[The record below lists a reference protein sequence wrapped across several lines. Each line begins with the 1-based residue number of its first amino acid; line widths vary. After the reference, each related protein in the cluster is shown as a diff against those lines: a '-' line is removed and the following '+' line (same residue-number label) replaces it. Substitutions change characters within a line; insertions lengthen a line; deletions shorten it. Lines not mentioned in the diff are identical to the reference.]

1 MLEEMQQMKT
11 IPVLTNSRP
20 EFKQIPKKLSRHL
33 ANLGAPHV
41 NSFDEMLTLGL
52 DNVAKNMIPTH
63 WLSPAGEKI
72 SMKVESIWISK
83 PKVPQDVIDVR
94 TREIYPTDSRQLHI
108 SYSGMCSVRL
118 GWSVNGVEKSPIN
131 MDLGE
136 VPIMLRSKACNLG
149 QATPEEMVKHG
160 EHDSEWGGIFV
171 IRGNEKIVRMLI
183 MTRRN
188 HPICVKRS
196 SWKDRGQNFSDL
208 GMLVQTVREDESSL
222 SNVVHYLN
230 NGTAK
235 FMFSHVKRLSYVP
248 VCLILKCLMDFT
260 DEEIY
265 NRLVKGY
272 ESDQYYISC
281 VQSMLREVQNENVYT
296 HAQCKSFIGNL
307 FRARFPEV
315 PEWQPDEDV
324 TDFILR
330 ERVMIHLDNNEDKF
344 QLIVFMIQKLFQCAQ
359 GKYRVENVDSAM
371 MQEVLLP
378 GHLYQKYLGERVESW
393 VSQVRRCLQKKLTS
407 PDALLTSA
415 VMTQCMRQAG
425 GVGRAI
431 ESFLATG
438 NIASR
443 TGLGLMQNSG
453 LVIMAENI
461 NRMRYMSHFR
471 AIHRGSYFT
480 TMRTTEARQLLP
492 DAWGFICPVHTPD
505 GTPCGLLN
513 HLTLTCEISMR
524 PDPKLVKAIPTQLI
538 DMGMIPL
545 SNRSY
550 SGEKLYVVFLD
561 GKHLGHIHQSEAN
574 KIVDDLRYGK
584 IFGTLP
590 QMMEIGFIPFKK
602 NGQFPGLYLAT
613 GPARMMRPVWN
624 LKWNKVEYI
633 GTLEQLYMEIAIDP
647 KEMYPDFTTH
657 LELAKTHFMS
667 NLANL
672 IPMPDYNQ
680 SPRNMYQCQ
689 MGKQTM
695 GTPCLNWPKQAAN
708 KLYRLQTPA
717 TPLFRPVHYDNI
729 QLDDF
734 AMGTNAI
741 VAVIS
746 YTGYDMEDAMII
758 NKAAY
763 ERGFAYGSIY
773 KTKFLTLDKKSSYF
787 ARHPHMPELVKHLDT
802 DGLPHPGYKLSYG
815 SPLYCY
821 FDGEVATYKVVKMD
835 EKEDCIVESIRQL
848 GSFDLSPKKTVA
860 ITLRVPRPAT
870 IGDKFASRAGQKGIC
885 SQKYPAEDLP
895 FTESGLIPDIVFNPH
910 GFPSRMTIAMMI
922 ETMAGKGAAI
932 HGNVYDATPFRFS
945 EENTAID
952 YFGKMLEA
960 GGYNY
965 YGTERLY
972 SGVDGRE
979 MTADIFF
986 GVVHYQRLRHMVFD
1000 KWQVRSTGAVEART
1014 HQPIKGRKR
1023 GGGVRFGEMERDAL
1037 ISHGAAFLL
1046 QDRLFHNSDK
1056 THTLVCHKCGSI
1068 LAPLQRIVKRN
1079 ETGGLSSQPDTCR
1092 LCGDN
1097 SSVSMIEIPFSF
1109 KFLVTELSS
1118 VNINARFKLNE
1129 I

>member
-1 MLEEMQQMKT
+1 MDNMKEY
-11 IPVLTNSRP
+11 PELTNTRP
-20 EFKQIPKKLSRHL
+20 VFKQIPKSLNKHL

-41 NSFDEMLTLGL
+41 DSFDEMMSVGLT
-52 DNVAKNMIPTH
+52 NVAKHMVPNQFQ
-63 WLSPAGEKI
+63 SPAGERI
-72 SMKVESIWISK
+72 SMHVESIWIAK
-83 PKVPQDVIDVR
+83 PAVPLDVIDVR
-94 TREIYPTDSRQLHI
+94 TREIYPTDARQLHA
-108 SYSGMCSVRL
+108 SYSGMCSIRL
-118 GWSVNGVEKSPIN
+118 AWSVNGLEKSPIN

-136 VPIMLRSKACNLG
+136 VPIMLRSSACNLHK
-149 QATPEEMVKHG
+149 ASPTEMVKHG

-196 SWKDRGQNFSDL
+196 SWKDRGHNFSEL
-208 GMLVQTVREDESSL
+208 GVMVQTVRDDEMSL
-222 SNVVHYLN
+222 TNVLHYLN
-230 NGTAK
+230 NGTAR
-235 FMFSHVKRLSYVP
+235 FMFSHAKRLSYVP
-248 VCLILKCLMDFT
+248 VCLILKCLMEYT
-260 DEEIY
+260 DEQIY
-265 NRLVKGY
+265 NRLVQGY
-272 ESDQYYISC
+272 ESDQYYLSC
-281 VQSMLREVQNENVYT
+281 VQSMLREVQNEGVYT
-296 HAQCKSFIGNL
+296 SAQCRSFIGTL
-307 FRARFPEV
+307 FRSRIAEV
-315 PEWQPDEDV
+315 PEWLPDEAV
-324 TDFILR
+324 TDFIIR
-330 ERVMIHLDNNEDKF
+330 ERIMVHLESNEDKF
-344 QLIVFMIQKLFQCAQ
+344 QMIVFMVQKLFQCAQ
-359 GKYRVENVDSAM
+359 GKYKVENVDSAM

-378 GHLYQKYLGERVESW
+378 GHLYQKYLGERIETW
-393 VSQVRRCLQKKLTS
+393 LIQVRKCLLKKLIS
-407 PDALLTSA
+407 PDTLVSSSI
-415 VMTQCMRQAG
+415 MTQCMRQAG
-425 GVGRAI
+425 GVGRSI

-438 NIASR
+438 NVNSR

-513 HLTLTCEISMR
+513 HLTLTCELSKR
-524 PDPKLVKAIPTQLI
+524 PDPKLVQAIPARLFEI
-538 DMGMIPL
+538 GMLPL
-545 SNRSY
+545 THY
-550 SGEKLYVVFLD
+550 SHPDAKLYVVFLD
-561 GKHLGHIHQSEAN
+561 GKHLGHIFQSDASKVVEN
-574 KIVDDLRYGK
+574 LRYAK
-584 IFGTLP
+584 ITGAVP
-590 QMMEIGFIPFKK
+590 QMMEIGYIPFKK
-602 NGQFPGLYLAT
+602 NGQFPGLYLST

-624 LKWNKVEYI
+624 IKWKKVEYI
-633 GTLEQLYMEIAIDP
+633 GTLEQLYMEIAIDE
-647 KEMYPDFTTH
+647 KEIYPEFTTH
-657 LELAKTHFMS
+657 LELSKTHFMS

-773 KTKFLTLDKKSSYF
+773 KSKFVELSKKQSYF
-787 ARHPHMPELVKHLDT
+787 ARHPHMPELIKYLDT
-802 DGLPHPGYKLSYG
+802 DGLPHPGTKLSYG

-821 FDGEVATYKVVKMD
+821 FDGEVSTYKVVKMD
-835 EKEDCIVESIRQL
+835 EKEDCIVDSIRQL
-848 GSFDLSPKKTVA
+848 GSFELTPRKTVC
-860 ITLRVPRPAT
+860 ITLRVARPAT

-922 ETMAGKGAAI
+922 ETMAGKSAAL
-932 HGNVYDATPFRFS
+932 HGGVYDATPFRFS
-945 EENTAID
+945 EGNTAID

-1014 HQPIKGRKR
+1014 NQPIKGRKR

-1068 LAPLQRIVKRN
+1068 LSPLQQIVKRN
-1079 ETGGLSSQPDTCR
+1079 ETGGLSSKPETCR
-1092 LCGDN
+1092 LCGD
-1097 SSVSMIEIPFSF
+1097 SGGVSMIEIPFSF
-1109 KFLVTELSS
+1109 KYLVTELSS
-1118 VNINARFKLNE
+1118 VNINARFKLNK